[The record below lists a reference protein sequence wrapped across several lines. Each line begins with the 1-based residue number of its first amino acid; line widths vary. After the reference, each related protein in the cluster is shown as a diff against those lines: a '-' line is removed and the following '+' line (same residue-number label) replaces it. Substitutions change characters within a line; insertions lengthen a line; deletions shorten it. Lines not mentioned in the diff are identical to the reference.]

1 MHEDLKRRILDLL
14 FMLHLRED
22 GSLPMAAIALEREA
36 GGPEFERDKSMLLQG
51 GAISAGR
58 YTAGDGRC
66 RGCRGIRGHRRR
78 EADVAGCWL
87 YLVEEA

>member
-51 GAISAGR
+51 GAIALADIPPGMVDAEVAEVYVVTAAGR
-58 YTAGDGRC
+58 QRLRDAGY
-66 RGCRGIRGHRRR
+66 IS
-78 EADVAGCWL
+78 
-87 YLVEEA
+87 